1 MPRRAVVSFAF
12 LLLAACGGATTQG
25 LQNEPSPPACA
36 GSHGALTLAT
46 TAGNV
51 DAMASDGV
59 DLYWLDGSSGILSAV
74 PVSGGATRT
83 VATLS
88 PLWSGPCGGLGGTP
102 TVDCRTFAL
111 AVDGANVYAAGP
123 LAVYAVPK
131 VGGPPRTLVTLDG
144 ASAYAMSPLLLAG
157 GSLYWPQ
164 MAETLDQGEQV
175 LTAQIATIDPSGGAA
190 ETLLAPQLDTASIL
204 AADATSLY
212 WVGSDDSGN
221 AGIHATPLSGGAPTT
236 VVSSSSLAVETIA
249 VAGDSLAWVNGEQ
262 IGGCV
267 CPGPMNPQE
276 PEMVEAVPLAGGA
289 PTQLVSY
296 DIETDPTV
304 MVLGDASYAYVLAE
318 DSLTSSLVA
327 VPPGGGLPVTLVDG
341 LPIDLMTLDAC
352 NVYFETGGTLQKVGK
367 P

>member
-1 MPRRAVVSFAF
+1 MVRRAVVSFAV

-25 LQNEPSPPACA
+25 LQPEPSPPACT

-59 DLYWLDGSSGILSAV
+59 DLYWLDGSAGILSAV
-74 PVSGGATRT
+74 SVSGGATRT
-83 VATLS
+83 LATLS
-88 PLWSGPCGGLGGTP
+88 PLWNGPCGGLGGTP
-102 TVDCRTFAL
+102 TVDCRTFGL
-111 AVDGANVYAAGP
+111 AVDAANVYAAGP
-123 LAVYAVPK
+123 LAIYAVPK
-131 VGGPPRTLVTLDG
+131 AGGPPRTLVTLDG
-144 ASAYAMSPLLLAG
+144 ANAYAMSPLLLAG

-175 LTAQIATIDPSGGAA
+175 LTAEIATLDPSGSAS
-190 ETLLAPQLDTASIL
+190 ETVLVPQVATASIL
-204 AADATSLY
+204 ATDATSIY

-236 VVSSSSLAVETIA
+236 VISSPSLAVEAIA
-249 VAGDSLAWVNGEQ
+249 VVGDSLAWVNQQQ

-276 PEMVEAVPLAGGA
+276 PEMVEAIPLAGGA

-296 DIETDPTV
+296 DIDTDPTV
-304 MVLGDASYAYVLAE
+304 TVLGDASYAYVLAE

-327 VPPGGGLPVTLVDG
+327 VPSAGGSPVTLLNGVA
-341 LPIDLMTLDAC
+341 IDLMTLDAC
-352 NVYFETGGTLQKVGK
+352 NVYFETGGALEKVGK

>member
-1 MPRRAVVSFAF
+1 MVRPAFASSAIF
-12 LLLAACGGATTQG
+12 LLAACGGASTQG
-25 LQNEPSPPACA
+25 LQAGPSAACT
-36 GSHGALTLAT
+36 GSPGVLTLAT
-46 TAGNV
+46 TPGNV
-51 DAMASDGV
+51 DAMVSDGV
-59 DLYWLDGSSGILSAV
+59 DLYWLDGGSGILSV
-74 PVSGGATRT
+74 VSVSGGATRT
-83 VATLS
+83 LATLS

-102 TVDCRTFAL
+102 TVDCRTFGL
-111 AVDGANVYAAGP
+111 AVDAANVYAAGP
-123 LAVYAVPK
+123 LGVYAVPK
-131 VGGPPRTLVTLDG
+131 AGGPQRTLVTLDG

-175 LTAQIATIDPSGGAA
+175 LTAQIATVDPSGSAT
-190 ETLLAPQLDTASIL
+190 ETLLAPQLDTGSIL
-204 AADATSLY
+204 AADATNLY

-236 VVSSSSLAVETIA
+236 VVSSPSLEVETLAV
-249 VAGDSLAWVNGEQ
+249 VGDSLAWVNQEQ

-276 PEMVEAVPLAGGA
+276 PERVEAVPLAGGA

-296 DIETDPTV
+296 DIDTDPTV

-318 DSLTSSLVA
+318 DSLTSSLIA
-327 VPPGGGLPVTLVDG
+327 VPPAGGSPVTLVNG
-341 LPIDLMTLDAC
+341 VAIDLMTLDAC
-352 NVYFETGGTLQKVGK
+352 NVYFETGGALQKVAK